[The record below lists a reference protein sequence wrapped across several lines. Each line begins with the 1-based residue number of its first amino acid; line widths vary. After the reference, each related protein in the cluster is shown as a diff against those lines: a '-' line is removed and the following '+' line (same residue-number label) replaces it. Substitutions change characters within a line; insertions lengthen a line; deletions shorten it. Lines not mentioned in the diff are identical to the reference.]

1 MKKAADVARQDA
13 FRQKDFANELWS
25 QLTDFIKNNTRSQTR
40 EVPAAGSHK
49 KKTRNKASA
58 QVWPADELETLII
71 NKMPHAELH
80 EIAAEKFVDQ
90 VMVHVFVDSEI
101 DLRASAIECRSNPVL
116 DSYEAEVLLAYVR

>member
-1 MKKAADVARQDA
+1 MARQDA

-90 VMVHVFVDSEI
+90 VMVHVFVDAEI
-101 DLRASAIECRSNPVL
+101 DLRASAIDCRSNARL
-116 DSYEAEVLLAYVR
+116 DSWEAGLIPF